1 MTKLRFPVL
10 TAMAVA
16 SSIAWTPPALSQ
28 DTQPPQKGQQQ
39 AAPISED
46 QLKSYAVAAAEV
58 QRISAKVQPR
68 IQAAGTEAQKRQIQQ
83 QALDQMAQAVR
94 KEGMSVQE
102 YNEITQQ
109 VQTDP
114 QLSQR
119 VQNYLKTDQ

>member
-1 MTKLRFPVL
+1 
-10 TAMAVA
+10 MAIA
-16 SSIAWTPPALSQ
+16 SSVVWTSPALSQ
-28 DTQPPQKGQQQ
+28 GTQQAQAPQQEQQQ
-39 AAPISED
+39 GAPISED
-46 QLKSYAVAAAEV
+46 QLRSYAVAAAEV
-58 QRISAKVQPR
+58 QRISAQVQPR

-94 KEGMSVQE
+94 EEGMSVQE

-119 VQNYLKTDQ
+119 VQNYLKSDQ

>member
-1 MTKLRFPVL
+1 
-10 TAMAVA
+10 MAIA
-16 SSIAWTPPALSQ
+16 SSIAWTSPALSQ
-28 DTQPPQKGQQQ
+28 GTQPPQKGQQQ

-68 IQAAGTEAQKRQIQQ
+68 IQAAGTEGQKRQIQQ

-114 QLSQR
+114 KLSQR
-119 VQNYLKTDQ
+119 VQNYLKNDQ